1 MINENFLY
9 PFSELDATAK
19 EKAKILVENQP
30 FYLAYLAQ
38 KLDHAFIEPFI
49 EASLTPNFDDFFEYS
64 IGVTPEG
71 NVGFNYVHIETKRK
85 EDVNILLEFLIGK
98 DFRRNKHSVSK
109 IVADYECPDE
119 PSISINMGEP
129 FKGKIEVYTRE
140 YLEDVIK
147 MWCGGFGF
155 IASKETSNF
164 VQRIKNER
172 NWLTNYIESIELK
185 FTSDG
190 GHIVI

>member
-1 MINENFLY
+1 M
-9 PFSELDATAK
+9 
-19 EKAKILVENQP
+19 
-30 FYLAYLAQ
+30 
-38 KLDHAFIEPFI
+38 
-49 EASLTPNFDDFFEYS
+49 
-64 IGVTPEG
+64 
-71 NVGFNYVHIETKRK
+71 
-85 EDVNILLEFLIGK
+85 NILLEFLIGK

-185 FTSDG
+185 FTADG